1 MTQWY
6 MDNMYDYCRALCH
19 IIDFTTHRFIGAVE
33 NNAKSALMWNLAL
46 DPQGN
51 PKYPGT
57 SSCKEG
63 CRGVVT
69 IYPDGTW
76 GVNQECM
83 SVKQSKHSTEIN
95 IYSLRYGACVQSY
108 YTSRHWR
115 SVWETHK
122 FDSWWQFELGFACK
136 RLCHCTTQCRR
147 LASIFIGC
155 SEL

>member
-1 MTQWY
+1 MQNVQAWTVQIGGMISRLVSSLLCESSSVTILMTQWY
-6 MDNMYDYCRALCH
+6 MDNMYDQRRALCH

-46 DPQGN
+46 DPQGS

-76 GVNQECM
+76 VVNQECM
-83 SVKQSKHSTEIN
+83 SAK
-95 IYSLRYGACVQSY
+95 
-108 YTSRHWR
+108 
-115 SVWETHK
+115 
-122 FDSWWQFELGFACK
+122 
-136 RLCHCTTQCRR
+136 
-147 LASIFIGC
+147 
-155 SEL
+155 